1 LTQRVVS
8 GELTQMSASTVDGS
22 SARTDIPKAPVLD
35 TLRALFGGKAERIDM
50 LSGLQRLYE
59 TKGPVVSQSA
69 GFFQLVNLFGPDANR
84 FVLLDRDQLF
94 SSRKP
99 WMMIMG
105 RIFPNGL
112 LLRDGEEHKQH
123 RKIMHAAFTRPALRQ
138 YLDRMN
144 PMITQGL
151 AGWRDRR
158 AGFLAFRA
166 FKELTLDIAA
176 SIFVGVELGPETT
189 RMNGVFEDLVAASMS
204 RVRLPIPGLEFHRGL
219 RGRAFMVEYFR
230 RLIPQRRAG
239 GGDDMFSRLCRAE
252 SEEGARFTDADV
264 IDHMVF
270 LMMAAHDTTTSTL
283 TSMTY
288 ELARHP
294 SWQERLRDESRALGK
309 ARLDFDDLE
318 KLEAMTWVMKETL
331 RRYPALPIIPRV
343 ALRDFEW
350 EGFRIPKGVMVVAS
364 PIHTHHMEQWWP
376 EPQRFD
382 PERFTPARAE
392 DEKHT
397 HSWVPFG
404 GGAHLCIGYRFAEVQ
419 VKSIMHQMLLGHRWS
434 VGEGYRMPVQQA
446 PISKPLDGLPL
457 QLEMLSAPHS

>member
-1 LTQRVVS
+1 MTPTPR
-8 GELTQMSASTVDGS
+8 TTST
-22 SARTDIPKAPVLD
+22 ARTDIPKVPLLEA
-35 TLRALFGGKAERIDM
+35 LRALVDGRSVRIDM
-50 LSGLQRLYE
+50 LSRLQRMHDE
-59 TKGPVVSQSA
+59 RGPIVAQHT
-69 GFFQLVNLFGPDANR
+69 GLFQMVNLFGPDANR
-84 FVLLDRDQLF
+84 FVLLDRDRIF

-99 WMMIMG
+99 WMLIMG

-112 LLRDGEEHKQH
+112 LLRDGDEHKLH
-123 RKIMHAAFTRPALRQ
+123 RKIMHEAFTTPALRN
-138 YLDRMN
+138 YLERMN
-144 PMITQGL
+144 PMIARGL
-151 AGWRDRR
+151 DPWRGE
-158 AGFLAFRA
+158 GFLAFRA

-176 SIFVGVELGPETT
+176 SIFVGVALGPETR

-204 RVRLPIPGLEFHRGL
+204 RLRLPIPGLEFQRGL
-219 RGRAFMVEYFR
+219 RGRAFMIDYFR
-230 RLIPQRRAG
+230 KLIPQRRAG
-239 GGDDMFSRLCRAE
+239 NGDDMFSRLCRAQ

-294 SWQERLRDESRALGK
+294 EWQERLRDESRALGK
-309 ARLDFDDLE
+309 TAIDFDDLE
-318 KLEAMTWVMKETL
+318 KLPALGWVMKETL
-331 RRYPALPIIPRV
+331 RRYPPLPVIPRI
-343 ALRDFEW
+343 ATNDFEW
-350 EGFRIPKGVMVVAS
+350 GGYRVKAGAMVVAS
-364 PIHTHHMEQWWP
+364 PIHTHHMPEWWP

-392 DEKHT
+392 DERHT

-419 VKSIMHQMLLGHRWS
+419 VKSILHQMLLRHRWS
-434 VGEGYRMPVQQA
+434 AAADYRMPVQQA

-457 QLEMLSAPHS
+457 RLERA